1 MKLKRIIATTLYLF
15 CAVVVGIVFFCTD
28 KAGCKL
34 KVEELRTMIDTT
46 IMNFGDY
53 DVMLPPSIYCPGPEI
68 RNIFAVPKDNMIGTN
83 DLDNAVMLLEFK
95 TDEDFKLHVV
105 KQNFMEEVTGAYYFR
120 FMPVWSKTEITYA
133 QSKGF
138 LIINIP
144 AQKVEIHTISSGIYS
159 GNIENLFILDATK
172 RTLVLEIDEPDAEV
186 DGFDK
191 ILKVIRFENNTFTVL
206 AQYPAGSKTNAY
218 TEPWFVYQQKIFVY
232 NDSTTKIEVF
242 DENFKPVTHPLAETF
257 NRNQIGFRC
266 MQEIAI
272 HPTLP
277 FALIV
282 EKGKMP
288 SKKSIDKLLQ
298 LPASE
303 KRITVDSLL
312 ADSRRKSLYLFCWN
326 EPDEK
331 KQLIPLIS
339 VAGSIWNS
347 YNPAN
352 KYSQLTF
359 SPDGK
364 WLIFRDGTMRGT
376 NSNSENN
383 PVFVAVPIDEK
394 NPLFLGKPVKLG
406 HAMREGLPEPTA
418 TAWTTNPTAF
428 TMCDGMMIYRWNL
441 DRYNQ
446 SGTQKVKMPPEAQ
459 DPFNK

>member
-1 MKLKRIIATTLYLF
+1 MKLKRIIAAALF
-15 CAVVVGIVFFCTD
+15 LGFIVVVGIDYFGID
-28 KAGCKL
+28 KAGF
-34 KVEELRTMIDTT
+34 KVKAKEIRTMIDTT
-46 IMNFGDY
+46 IMDFGDY
-53 DVMLPPSIYCPGPEI
+53 DVMLPPSIYCPGPET

-83 DLDNAVMLLEFK
+83 DIDNAVMLLEFK
-95 TDEDFKLHVV
+95 TDEDLKRHVV

-120 FMPVWSKTEITYA
+120 FMTVWSKTEIAYA

-144 AQKVEIHTISSGIYS
+144 AQKVEIHTISPGIYT
-159 GNIENLFILDATK
+159 GDIENIAILNAQQRLF
-172 RTLVLEIDEPDAEV
+172 VLEIAPCAA
-186 DGFDK
+186 DGFKK
-191 ILKVIRFENNTFTVL
+191 ILKTIRFENNTFTIL
-206 AQYPAGSKTNAY
+206 SEHFAGIRTSAY
-218 TEPWFVYQQKIFVY
+218 TAPWFTYQQKVFVY

-257 NRNQIGFRC
+257 NRNQDEFRC
-266 MQEIAI
+266 IQEIAL

-277 FALIV
+277 FAIII
-282 EKGKMP
+282 EQGKRP
-288 SKKSIDKLLQ
+288 SKAQLAAADALPDPADEVARDSIYAEVNRL
-298 LPASE
+298 
-303 KRITVDSLL
+303 T
-312 ADSRRKSLYLFCWN
+312 LYLFRWN

-339 VAGSIWNS
+339 IAGSIWNS

-352 KYSQLTF
+352 AYSHLTF

-364 WLIFRDGTMRGT
+364 WLVFRDGTTRGA

-394 NPLFLGKPVKLG
+394 NPLLLGKPIKLG
-406 HAMREGLPEPTA
+406 HAMREGIPEPTN

-428 TMCDGMMIYRWNL
+428 TMCDGQMIYRWNL

-446 SGTQKVKMPPEAQ
+446 PGTQKVKMPPGAQ